1 MVKDDSDTTT
11 QWIQEIEMPAA
22 LISYIYRSTQRY
34 FARELSEYHLGWGH
48 FAVLMAVYEMNGPSQ
63 ESIASS
69 RGFDKTMVA
78 KTVIRLEEED
88 LIIRINDQND
98 RRIKKLHLTDKG
110 KRILPKLLQ
119 IGLELNT
126 SIFTGFNE
134 TASSQSLKD
143 LRKIALNISK
153 L

>member
-1 MVKDDSDTTT
+1 MVKDDSETTT

-48 FAVLMAVYEMNGPSQ
+48 FAVLMAVYEMDGPSQ

-78 KTVIRLEEED
+78 KSVLRLEEEE
-88 LIIRINDQND
+88 LITRITDTND
-98 RRIKKLHLTDKG
+98 RRAKKLLLTDKG
-110 KRILPKLLQ
+110 KSILPELLR
-119 IGLELNT
+119 IGLELKK
-126 SIFTGFNE
+126 SMFADFDE
-134 TASSQSLKD
+134 AASYQSLNVLK
-143 LRKIALNISK
+143 KIALNVSK

>member
-1 MVKDDSDTTT
+1 MVKDDSKTTT

-34 FARELSEYHLGWGH
+34 FARELIEYHLGWGH
-48 FAVLMAVYEMNGPSQ
+48 FAVLIAVYEMDGPSQ
-63 ESIASS
+63 DSIASS

-78 KTVIRLEEED
+78 KTVIRLEEEG
-88 LIIRINDQND
+88 LIIRITDSND

-119 IGLELNT
+119 IGLELNK
-126 SIFTGFNE
+126 SMFADFDE
-134 TASSQSLKD
+134 TASSQSLKI
-143 LRKIALNISK
+143 LRKIALNVSK